1 MKPPQRASGAYHPP
15 LTVTR
20 EALLVDGSDLEFRRL
35 VQRLLLIEERL
46 RHVRAFLGKRL
57 GVTGPQYTVLITVA
71 YLQAAT
77 GITIQSLATNL
88 RVSSAF
94 ITAESRRLIER
105 GLLVKRP
112 NPSDSRSNLL
122 TVSADGRARID
133 ALIPELRAI
142 NNAFFGQITPPSFR
156 QATHFLEQ
164 LLEGSADAM
173 THISPLDGR
182 ASAVRKSNN
191 GRGRGT

>member
-1 MKPPQRASGAYHPP
+1 MKRPERASGAYHPP

-20 EALLVDGSDLEFRRL
+20 EALLIDGSDLEFRRL

-77 GITIQSLATNL
+77 GITVQALAKNL

-94 ITAESRRLIER
+94 ITAECRRLIES
-105 GLLVKRP
+105 GLLLKRP
-112 NPSDSRSNLL
+112 NPIDSRSTLI
-122 TVSADGRARID
+122 TVAPGGA
-133 ALIPELRAI
+133 P
-142 NNAFFGQITPPSFR
+142 
-156 QATHFLEQ
+156 
-164 LLEGSADAM
+164 
-173 THISPLDGR
+173 
-182 ASAVRKSNN
+182 ASTR
-191 GRGRGT
+191 